1 MVSESSQNEKTP
13 LRKVDPETLE
23 ALEKLKSNW
32 EKCLRNQNN
41 VIKRLYGI
49 LERVG
54 STVWAENLTDAEKIK
69 LLKQISNLT
78 RK

>member
-1 MVSESSQNEKTP
+1 MADKNSQVEKQIQT
-13 LRKVDPETLE
+13 VDPVALE
-23 ALEKLKSNW
+23 RLEKLRLGW
-32 EKCLRNQNN
+32 EKRLENQSS
-41 VIKRLYGI
+41 VIKRLYAI

-69 LLKQISNLT
+69 LLKQIPNLT